1 MYYFY
6 EVQQGRGGGGT
17 VTDDDD
23 LHVQNLSENSQGIVF
38 AEIFVF
44 QVKKIIFNKTVQKLG
59 T

>member
-23 LHVQNLSENSQGIVF
+23 LHVQNSSENFQGIVF

-44 QVKKIIFNKTVQKLG
+44 
-59 T
+59 